1 MNVYKTLYN
10 DNLKTKKINFVVG
23 DRVCIT
29 KEKKLFKKGY
39 LPNWTEEIF
48 IVQKIDNNNNP
59 PLYHLKDENNIT
71 ILGRFYQQELQK
83 MRGKFF
89 KNLIKCK
96 TFNGKNIYFIKWET
110 YLPEWVDSDTYHK
123 YKKRIELAH

>member
-23 DRVCIT
+23 DRVYIT
-29 KEKKLFKKGY
+29 KEKKLLKKGY

-59 PLYHLKDENNIT
+59 LLYHFKDENNIT

-83 MRGKFF
+83 MRGKLF
-89 KNLIKCK
+89 KNLIKSK
-96 TFNGKNIYFIKWET
+96 TVNGK
-110 YLPEWVDSDTYHK
+110 
-123 YKKRIELAH
+123 KKFN